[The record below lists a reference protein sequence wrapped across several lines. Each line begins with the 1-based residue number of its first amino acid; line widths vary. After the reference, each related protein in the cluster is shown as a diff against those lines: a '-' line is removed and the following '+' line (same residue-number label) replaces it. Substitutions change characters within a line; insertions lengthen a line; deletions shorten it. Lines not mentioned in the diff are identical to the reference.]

1 MMEKRK
7 KKKGRF
13 TATSNIAGRNYF
25 QFLCHSPLLLLHQA
39 LSVHIYRRRLRKRQL
54 SLCCHWNKFNF
65 TFHAPASQ
73 LISLE
78 PAWVGGWKHSNSDFL
93 LQASNCFDNRPTNLP
108 QPLTHTH
115 SCVLS
120 NSRLR
125 LNNVLIKEGY
135 DIEHNR
141 YPEGYQEAPLAYD
154 AVWSVALAFNKTME
168 RMKGRARSLKDFTY
182 TDKDIADEIYAAMNS
197 TQFLGVSV
205 SFPACTIATTSDHVD
220 DEVSE
225 HKFPFK
231 LCSILPCW
239 VLARYDC
246 AR

>member
-1 MMEKRK
+1 M
-7 KKKGRF
+7 
-13 TATSNIAGRNYF
+13 
-25 QFLCHSPLLLLHQA
+25 
-39 LSVHIYRRRLRKRQL
+39 
-54 SLCCHWNKFNF
+54 
-65 TFHAPASQ
+65 
-73 LISLE
+73 
-78 PAWVGGWKHSNSDFL
+78 
-93 LQASNCFDNRPTNLP
+93 
-108 QPLTHTH
+108 
-115 SCVLS
+115 LS

-205 SFPACTIATTSDHVD
+205 SFPACTTATTRAMSMM
-220 DEVSE
+220 
-225 HKFPFK
+225 KFPNINFHFHYKKFLVECVSRAHFIPFLLTLFSHGQTLRSDCFVAGVQTNPTTNPPASAFFSLSHLSLRCCMKNSLLLYGLQMSAWMKIEISWKFK
-231 LCSILPCW
+231 CTSNRDFTSHMHVVAASRFGKLW
-239 VLARYDC
+239 NNVKV
-246 AR
+246 